1 MSSKRRGLGRF
12 KMLNGIIDRF
22 KEARILVIGDIMLD
36 RFVWGQVS
44 RISPEAPV
52 PVVNVTRES
61 FRPGG
66 AGNVVSNIVSLGGKV
81 FLSGVVGTDLGGQKM
96 VKEIESMGIN
106 VGGVIFDKMRPTTM
120 KTRIIAHQ
128 QQVVRF
134 DKEVRHEISD
144 DTFKSI
150 RKFLDAIHRNVDA
163 VIVSDYGKGVI
174 NRKLINELLKLA
186 QKRKIPISIDP
197 KVNSHIIYKG
207 VTCITPNNHEAG
219 RMFNREIIDDKSLMA
234 VGKGLMKRLG
244 TKYILVTR
252 GEKGMTLFQKSG
264 RVIHIPTSAKEIYD
278 VTGAGDTVISV
289 LTLALAVGAPILDA
303 AYLSN
308 YAAGIVVGKVG
319 TATINIDELREVL
332 RKGNRE

>member
-52 PVVNVTRES
+52 PVVNVTHES

-96 VKEIESMGIN
+96 VKEIESMGVN
-106 VGGVIFDKMRPTTM
+106 VEGIIFDKMRPTTM

-186 QKRKIPISIDP
+186 RKRKIPISVDP

-207 VTCITPNNHEAG
+207 VTCITPNNNEAG
-219 RMFNREIIDDKSLMA
+219 RMFNREIIDDRSLMA